1 VRTADRRATSRAVI
15 RVVAAGTCW
24 GLAAVMAKNA
34 FDRGVP
40 PVRMA
45 EARVV
50 VALVV
55 LVSIL
60 VIWRRDLLWPPAG
73 SWTALVA
80 FGLCVAGVNAT
91 YYIAI
96 DRLPVGVAVSL
107 QYTAPVLLL
116 GLAAVLA
123 AIRRQPR
130 SGRLAW
136 VAAALTLTGAVLV
149 SRAYRGLNQVD
160 GRGLLAAAASC
171 FLFAGYLLSASR
183 AGRRGV
189 HAATVL
195 FWGFVVSIVAWAFVA
210 PWWSWPVS
218 RLDQPGVALAVLG
231 VGLVGTLLPF
241 FLAVGAVRVL
251 TPATAGIAATA
262 EPPAAALF
270 AWIFLGQHLAPIQ
283 LVGGALVIAGVA
295 LAYRAPTGPGH
306 SLGPEAVA
314 VEPAA

>member
-1 VRTADRRATSRAVI
+1 LKVADRKATSRAVI

-24 GLAAVMAKNA
+24 GLAAVMAKAA

-50 VALVV
+50 VAFVV
-55 LVSIL
+55 LAGIV
-60 VIWRRDLLWPPAG
+60 VAWRRELLWPPSG
-73 SWTALVA
+73 SWPALVV
-80 FGLCVAGVNAT
+80 FGLSVAGVNAT

-116 GLAAVLA
+116 GLTALLA
-123 AIRRQPR
+123 AGRRQPGP
-130 SGRLAW
+130 GRMAW
-136 VAAALTLTGAVLV
+136 VAAVLTLTGAVLV
-149 SRAYRGLNQVD
+149 SRAYRGLSQVD
-160 GRGLLAAAASC
+160 GRGLLAAVASC

-183 AGRRGV
+183 AGRYGL
-189 HAATVL
+189 HPATVL
-195 FWGFVVSIVAWAFVA
+195 FWGFVVAIVAWAIVA

-218 RLDQPGVALAVLG
+218 KLDQPRVALAILG

-251 TPATAGIAATA
+251 SPATAGIAATV

-270 AWIFLGQHLAPIQ
+270 AWIFLGQHLSPVQ
-283 LVGGALVIAGVA
+283 LAGGILVIVGVA
-295 LAYRAPTGPGH
+295 VAYGVPSGAGH
-306 SLGPEAVA
+306 TLGPEGTV
-314 VEPAA
+314 VETTV